1 MGIIYNKVN
10 KERLTKGYAIQDL
23 INMIH
28 DKIKNNNSPSLSDEE
43 MKKYVKKF
51 ASKKNLTVIED
62 TNMQLMKSELEER
75 ESSRDDNGF

>member
-28 DKIKNNNSPSLSDEE
+28 DKIKNNNSSSLSDEE
-43 MKKYVKKF
+43 MRNCYIKLADLDYILRKGGDEEVVLQNFICLVREY
-51 ASKKNLTVIED
+51 NL
-62 TNMQLMKSELEER
+62 
-75 ESSRDDNGF
+75 